1 LTGLVLAHNSLASAQ
16 RIIKLN
22 DPHMT
27 GLSHFLG
34 TGQTVHAFG
43 AMEKP
48 PVALVFTLRCAARLR
63 SLIATAR
70 WRRISGRQATLLHS
84 YPG

>member
-1 LTGLVLAHNSLASAQ
+1 LASAQ

-34 TGQTVHAFG
+34 TDQTVHAFG

-48 PVALVFTLRCAARLR
+48 PVALVFTLRCAPRLR